1 MGGLEIAYV
10 CRKNGDMKR
19 SVLNRKRDW
28 IWTQLH
34 QMDFRFRVPNQ
45 AAKLGA
51 ATQIAAVT
59 AALNPFE
66 KLFGW
71 ESPEGSVIQ
80 CSKVAGTEG
89 QLAVCDR
96 IKTSQANGGV
106 GAYCESTPYKKL
118 AKADPWAARL
128 YHGVNVVERDDR
140 IEYLLMSNER
150 LQEGDV
156 SAYPADAPRFDAQRQ
171 LYRDLALQEKL
182 YVPGITETEKYHV
195 EGYETKEP
203 QGRLWHN
210 KSGGMIPEW

>member
-1 MGGLEIAYV
+1 M
-10 CRKNGDMKR
+10 
-19 SVLNRKRDW
+19 SV
-28 IWTQLH
+28 
-34 QMDFRFRVPNQ
+34 
-45 AAKLGA
+45 
-51 ATQIAAVT
+51 ATLTTFCIYIAAMLLIGSIPWRARLRH
-59 AALNPFE
+59 AAVYALLTLAILSPYL
-66 KLFGW
+66 LF
-71 ESPEGSVIQ
+71 V
-80 CSKVAGTEG
+80 
-89 QLAVCDR
+89 
-96 IKTSQANGGV
+96 QANGGV

-195 EGYETKEP
+195 EGYETKDP

-210 KSGGMIPEW
+210 TRGGMIPEW